1 MVIRGMSKR
10 SYTKWPDQ
18 NCADTSPFLVPPSE
32 GQVKLP
38 GNRRSMASEPTCVE
52 VDVSAGGQG
61 KPLLYTE
68 DLPPL
73 HANKVF
79 GILDLTGI
87 MIVHDLL
94 FHCIG
99 YGIAEHKCDEIS
111 GQDAFWKMTLGPYL
125 MVDIPLMT
133 CRAMHEWSRW
143 ISYVQFCQ
151 RKGCKT
157 ALRYPVSRKRRKR
170 YRVIK
175 KPKDWPNEEILDM
188 LGANLV
194 DRSEGVVRDNH
205 TPYDGQVDAPTSFGF
220 DMRRRGDVSPLQA
233 KRSGAV
239 HTPTLQ

>member
-1 MVIRGMSKR
+1 MSKR

-133 CRAMHEWSRW
+133 
-143 ISYVQFCQ
+143 
-151 RKGCKT
+151 
-157 ALRYPVSRKRRKR
+157 
-170 YRVIK
+170 
-175 KPKDWPNEEILDM
+175 WPCMNGVAGFHM
-188 LGANLV
+188 FNFASG
-194 DRSEGVVRDNH
+194 RVVR
-205 TPYDGQVDAPTSFGF
+205 
-220 DMRRRGDVSPLQA
+220 RPLDT
-233 KRSGAV
+233 RSVVKGERD
-239 HTPTLQ
+239 TGS